1 MDPRPLYRTAL
12 DWTTGL
18 AAAVT
23 EDQMS
28 LPTPCAEFDVR
39 ALIGHLVGT
48 VRRGHAAAAG
58 LDVMA
63 VNVDLPDLADPA
75 GDFAAGAKAAVDAW
89 AADDSLLDAM
99 ITVPWGTV
107 PGRGVLIGYLNET
120 LVHGWDLAAA
130 TGQDWEADPDVVDV
144 VAQIFPQFLRADIR
158 DADDVP
164 FGRVVEPRP
173 GAGPTERLA
182 NWSGRRSTE
191 WLTRV
196 SH

>member
-1 MDPRPLYRTAL
+1 MDPRPLYRNAL
-12 DWTTGL
+12 TWTSGL

-23 EDQMS
+23 EEQMS
-28 LPTPCAEFDVR
+28 LPTPCSEFDVR

-48 VRRGHAAAAG
+48 VRRGHAAASG

-63 VNVDLPDLADPA
+63 VDVDLPTLADPS
-75 GDFAAGAKAAVDAW
+75 GDLATGAAASLSAWESDDA
-89 AADDSLLDAM
+89 LLEAM

-107 PGRGVLIGYLNET
+107 PGRGVLFGYLNET

-130 TGQDWEADPDVVDV
+130 TGQNWEADPDVVSV
-144 VAQIFPQFLRADIR
+144 VAQVFPQFLPADIR

-173 GAGPTERLA
+173 DAGPTERLA
-182 NWSGRRSTE
+182 NWSGRRSME
-191 WLTRV
+191 WLA
-196 SH
+196 HA